1 MKKIW
6 LLISVIALLSNTAP
20 LYAKSA
26 GSIEA
31 DELNY
36 NMNTKHASA
45 VGNVVF
51 TRGLDVLKGSRADG
65 IVDKQITITGSPV
78 RGDFASRKA
87 ALTAAKV
94 VWTADK
100 EMKNSDNIV
109 ASGNVRLKQGQGNF
123 LIAPE
128 VKVNT
133 GRKIYEAAG
142 GVEALYNN
150 IYIKA
155 LEVSRS
161 GENFKGNKV
170 VKLEDRVR
178 KYTLSAGT
186 VAGKISEKDEISS
199 AVAEHDVVFGYTDK
213 EGIKN
218 RLYGDKATYNKAQ
231 GLLVVTG
238 NAHGIREDGKTV
250 KADKLT
256 YNEKTGQIEASGNTK
271 ITFVTEK

>member
-1 MKKIW
+1 MKKTW
-6 LLISVIALLSNTAP
+6 LLILVIALLNNTAP

-36 NMNTKHASA
+36 NMNTKQASA

-51 TRGLDVLKGSRADG
+51 TRGLDVLKGSRAEG
-65 IVDKQITITGSPV
+65 IVDEQITVTGSPV
-78 RGDFASRKA
+78 RGDFVSRKA

-94 VWTADK
+94 VWTADRK
-100 EMKNSDNIV
+100 MKNSDNI
-109 ASGNVRLKQGQGNF
+109 AAFGNVRLRQGQKNF
-123 LIAPE
+123 LSAPE

-142 GVEALYNN
+142 GIEALYNN

-155 LEVSRS
+155 LEVFRDS
-161 GENFKGNKV
+161 ENFRGNKV
-170 VKLEDRVR
+170 IKLEDRVK

-186 VAGKISEKDEISS
+186 ITGKISEKDEISS

-213 EGIKN
+213 EGIKS
-218 RLYGDKATYNKAQ
+218 RLYGDKAVYNRAQ
-231 GLLVVTG
+231 GELVVTG

-256 YNEKTGQIEASGNTK
+256 YNEKTGQIEASGSTK